1 MKKVKFGILGCGL
14 IGDVHIRALL
24 EVDGCELFA
33 VCDASSERAEEFGKK
48 HGVKAYSDYLKML
61 ADPEIDAVA
70 ICTPSGMHKDQTIAA
85 LNANKH
91 VLVEKPMALTSADA
105 KEICD
110 AAEKSDKIVSVIFQM
125 RFTEDLQYLKKVIEE
140 GRLGQLTFCD
150 LYMKYWRDP
159 SYYAASPWRGTFA
172 MDGGGAL
179 MNQGIHGIDLL
190 EYIVGGVKD
199 VQGIVRTLSHRIEVE
214 DTAVA
219 MLEFESGALGT
230 IVAST
235 CAYPGFERRIEIHG
249 DRGYAVLTENSIEK
263 LMIDGIEQSTEKVS
277 VANTASDPTAV
288 QSMMH
293 KIEIENLLSAIEG
306 RGELLIDAKE
316 GKRAVRIIEEI
327 YKSSRQ
333 GG

>member
-1 MKKVKFGILGCGL
+1 MFKFGILGCGMIAGIHADAIKNIENASL
-14 IGDVHIRALL
+14 VAVADNSIEYAKS
-24 EVDGCELFA
+24 FA
-33 VCDASSERAEEFGKK
+33 EK
-48 HGVKAYSDYLKML
+48 HGATAYASYDEMLGSDV
-61 ADPEIDAVA
+61 DIVC
-70 ICTPSGMHKDQTIAA
+70 ICTPSCFHAQ
-85 LNANKH
+85 NAIDAMMAGKH
-91 VLVEKPMALTSADA
+91 VVLEKPMALSTEDADSVIAVSKETGRLVTVICQLRFSAD
-105 KEICD
+105 
-110 AAEKSDKIVSVIFQM
+110 VQ
-125 RFTEDLQYLKKVIEE
+125 RLKKLVTDNAF
-140 GRLGQLTFCD
+140 GRITLCTLS
-150 LYMKYWRDP
+150 MKYHR
-159 SYYAASPWRGTFA
+159 SMEYYNSSPWKGTLKF
-172 MDGGGAL
+172 DGGGAL

-199 VQGIVRTLSHRIEVE
+199 VKGIVRTLSHRIEVE

-219 MLEFESGALGT
+219 VLEFESGALGT

-235 CAYPGFERRIEIHG
+235 CAYPGFERKIEIHG

-263 LMIDGIEQSTEKVS
+263 LMIDGIEQSTEKVA

-288 QSMMH
+288 QSEMH